1 MVGIHV
7 SEPGRPVGTRLPE
20 SFRARRVTDL
30 EQPNELRKASASTDQ
45 PVDPARFDLDQSARV
60 RRALAEYQDEP
71 KDEPDAQSPYL
82 AVAKLAS
89 ATILTISADQ
99 TLENA
104 LESMDNHYIHHLVVM
119 TSDNQVAGLI
129 EKPWVLWH
137 LWQGVGTSQKLTDME
152 LPAFITVTPETDAHH
167 LAHQML
173 GYQLSAALVID
184 RHNRPSGVITGS
196 DFLRLYADGHPLHTT
211 I

>member
-7 SEPGRPVGTRLPE
+7 SEPGRPQGTRLPE
-20 SFRARRVTDL
+20 AFRARRVTDL
-30 EQPNELRKASASTDQ
+30 EEPHELQKPSASTEQ
-45 PVDPARFDLDQSARV
+45 PVDPARFELDQNPRL

-89 ATILTISADQ
+89 STVLSTSAEQ

-104 LESMDNHYIHHLVVM
+104 LNTMDKHYIHHLVVM
-119 TSDNQVAGLI
+119 TPDNQVAGLI
-129 EKPWVLWH
+129 GKQWVLWN
-137 LWQGVGTSQKLTDME
+137 LWKNEGASLQLADME

-167 LAHQML
+167 LAQQML
-173 GYQLSAALVID
+173 SYQLSAALVID
-184 RHNRPSGVITGS
+184 RHNRPAGIITDS

-211 I
+211 A

>member
-7 SEPGRPVGTRLPE
+7 SEPGRPQGTRLPE

-30 EQPNELRKASASTDQ
+30 EEPHEIARVSGNTDQ
-45 PVDPARFDLDQSARV
+45 PVDPTRFELDQNPRV

-89 ATILTISADQ
+89 SRVLTISAEQ

-104 LESMDNHYIHHLVVM
+104 LNAMDNHYIHHLVVM
-119 TSDNQVAGLI
+119 TPDNQVAGLI
-129 EKPWVLWH
+129 EKQWVLWH
-137 LWQGVGTSQKLTDME
+137 LWKSEGASRQLTGME

-173 GYQLSAALVID
+173 AYQLSAALVID
-184 RHNRPSGVITGS
+184 RHNRPAGIITGS